1 MRRVGDEMKKK
12 TKFVIFS
19 VFAAAVLLVI
29 LLGIVCFRMCGY
41 ELRGTNIEYIV
52 NIYPKEG
59 EELKNVTVYL
69 PFPMYKGKAAGEVF
83 EGIKNEYVEFRL
95 DKFSGV
101 KFNITETT
109 DGPMLKVEIPE
120 LKNGFGATPDI
131 HKTLSI
137 FSSEDPGK
145 EYVLSPV
152 FELTEPQK
160 RVKESGHTNIIRTG
174 KTKLFI
180 DYEGGTGIIFGLRY
194 EVRTRSHLWISLYSA
209 SDAMYLVGI
218 DDVPDRDIGFGPY
231 RLEINEK
238 GWMEA
243 PFIEIYD

>member
-1 MRRVGDEMKKK
+1 MKKK

-29 LLGIVCFRMCGY
+29 LLGIICFKMCNC
-41 ELRGTNIEYIV
+41 ELRGTTIEYTV

-69 PFPMYKGKAAGEVF
+69 PFPVYKGKIANEIF
-83 EGIKNEYVEFRL
+83 EGIKNEYDEFRL

-101 KFNITETT
+101 KVDIVKTSN
-109 DGPMLKVEIPE
+109 GPMLKVEIPE
-120 LKNGFGATPDI
+120 LKNGFGATPNI

-145 EYVLSPV
+145 EYVLSPI
-152 FELTEPQK
+152 FDLTEPQK
-160 RVKESGHTNIIRTG
+160 RVKENGYTNNIRTG

-194 EVRTRSHLWISLYSA
+194 EVRTRSHFWISLYSA
-209 SDAMYLVGI
+209 SDTMYLVGI

-238 GWMEA
+238 GWMEV

>member
-1 MRRVGDEMKKK
+1 MRRVGDEMKKR

-19 VFAAAVLLVI
+19 IFTTAVLLVI
-29 LLGIVCFRMCGY
+29 LLGVICFRMCGC
-41 ELRGTNIEYIV
+41 ELRGTTIEYTV

-69 PFPMYKGKAAGEVF
+69 PFPIYENEAYMEMYDKTVSFHNK
-83 EGIKNEYVEFRL
+83 YTL
-95 DKFSGV
+95 DYFPDVRFDILKT
-101 KFNITETT
+101 NN
-109 DGPMLKVEIPE
+109 GPMLKIKIPD
-120 LKNGFGATPDI
+120 LKSGFDAGDRI
-131 HKTLSI
+131 HRTLSI

-145 EYVLSPV
+145 EYPLSPV
-152 FELTEPQK
+152 FNLTKPEK
-160 RVKESGHTNIIRTG
+160 RVKESGYTNNIRSG

-194 EVRTRSHLWISLYSA
+194 EVRTRSHLWISFYSA
-209 SDAMYLVGI
+209 SDTMYLVGI
-218 DDVPDRDIGFGPY
+218 DEVPDRDIGFGPY

-238 GWMEA
+238 GWMEV

>member
-1 MRRVGDEMKKK
+1 MKKR
-12 TKFVIFS
+12 TKFAIFS
-19 VFAAAVLLVI
+19 VFASAVLFVI
-29 LLGIVCFRMCGY
+29 LLGIICFRMCGC
-41 ELRGTNIEYIV
+41 EFRGTTIQYIV

-69 PFPMYKGKAAGEVF
+69 PFPVYKGKVADEVF
-83 EGIKNEYVEFRL
+83 EKIKNEYDIYRSDDVP
-95 DKFSGV
+95 DV
-101 KFNITETT
+101 KFDAIETN
-109 DGPMLKVEIPE
+109 DGQMLKVEIPE
-120 LKNGFGATPDI
+120 LKNGFGMSPKI

-145 EYVLSPV
+145 EYTLSPI
-152 FELTEPQK
+152 FDLKEPKK
-160 RVKESGHTNIIRTG
+160 RVKESGYTNNIGTG

-194 EVRTRSHLWISLYSA
+194 EVRTRSHFWISLYSA

-238 GWMEA
+238 GWMEV

>member
-1 MRRVGDEMKKK
+1 MKKK
-12 TKFVIFS
+12 TKIVIFS
-19 VFAAAVLLVI
+19 VFAAAVLLVV
-29 LLGIVCFRMCGY
+29 LLGIICFKMSGC
-41 ELRGTNIEYIV
+41 ELRGTTIEYTV

-59 EELKNVTVYL
+59 EELKNVTAYL
-69 PFPMYKGKAAGEVF
+69 PFPVYKDEPYMEILTEIKDMY
-83 EGIKNEYVEFRL
+83 NEYDTE
-95 DKFSGV
+95 DFSGTT
-101 KFNITETT
+101 FNILETS

-120 LKNGFGATPDI
+120 LKNGFGMIPDI

-152 FELTEPQK
+152 FDLTEPQK
-160 RVKESGHTNIIRTG
+160 RVKESGYTNNIRTG

-209 SDAMYLVGI
+209 SNTMYLVGI

-238 GWMEA
+238 GWMEV

>member
-1 MRRVGDEMKKK
+1 MKKK
-12 TKFVIFS
+12 TKFVIFII
-19 VFAAAVLLVI
+19 FAAAILLVV
-29 LLGIVCFRMCGY
+29 LLGIICFKMCNC
-41 ELRGTNIEYIV
+41 ELRGTTIEYTV

-69 PFPMYKGKAAGEVF
+69 PFPVYKDKP
-83 EGIKNEYVEFRL
+83 YVELLNKVEDFHNKYTL
-95 DKFSGV
+95 DDFPNV
-101 KFNITETT
+101 KFDIS
-109 DGPMLKVEIPE
+109 KVDDNYMFKIEVPD
-120 LKNGFGATPDI
+120 LKNGFGTGDEV

-145 EYVLSPV
+145 EYPLSPV
-152 FELTEPQK
+152 FDLTESKK
-160 RVKESGHTNIIRTG
+160 RVKESGYTNNIRTG

-209 SDAMYLVGI
+209 SDTMYLVGV

-238 GWMEA
+238 GWMEV